1 MEFENTNPQNARLCD
16 ICGERPGVVQVMFAG
31 GGGRRAGLLCER
43 CARDAVAAQQ
53 GGTPDG
59 FGATGGSADR
69 RNASTRQRQQTQ
81 RHSDTPAL
89 DEFGRDL
96 TAEARAGRIDPV
108 IGRAAEI
115 EQVVETLTRRRK
127 NNAALIGEAGVG
139 KTAIAE
145 GLALRIAENDVP
157 APLRGVRVVE
167 IDLGG
172 MVAGTQ
178 FRGAFE
184 QRLKAAMAEVAASDG
199 RIILFIDELHTLLG
213 AGGAE
218 GAMDAANLLKPM
230 LTRGELRMI
239 GATTLAEYR
248 KVERDAALAR
258 RFSPVMVEEPTVD
271 ETVEILEGLRAQ
283 YEEHHGV
290 HITDEALEAAA
301 RLSDRYISEY
311 RLPDKAIDLVDQAS
325 ARLRLRR
332 VDTDTTK
339 LETEL
344 EHLRAEKQAAVD
356 AEAYEDAGE
365 LKLRIDALERQ
376 LAAAAPGDAPESGEP
391 TVAPRS
397 DVVDERAIAEV
408 VAVRTG
414 IPVGEL
420 VAAELERLGTL
431 EDDLHGRVIGQQE
444 AVHAVAETV
453 RHARAGLAEP
463 DRPLGSF
470 LFMGPTG
477 VGKTELVKALAERL
491 FATEK
496 ALVRIDMSEY
506 REPHTVARLIGSP
519 PGYVGY
525 GDGGQLTEP
534 VRRRPYSVILLDEIE
549 KAHPEVWN
557 VLLQVLDDGRLTDG
571 EGRTVDFTNTVVV
584 MTSNLGA
591 GQAKRPV
598 GFTGGEADSAGERM
612 LAAAKHAFLPEFVNR
627 IDEMV
632 IFEPLTEDQVR
643 EIGGLLVERIA
654 DRLRQEHGVELEVS
668 DRTHRPP
675 RPRGLRSRVRGAPP
689 QAPPAPHAGARA
701 DPGDPRRPRDG
712 RRPRAGHGLGRAR
725 DRARRPRAGHRVG
738 PTSTEGV
745 RRRRRAPSLSFRA
758 RRPGRCAAAQPAR
771 RHASCARP
779 APRVVSLR
787 SKMAFDNRN
796 QRGHEMSDHGA
807 DEPGDPS
814 KRAGP
819 HGRLSRPRHTVA
831 A

>member
-1 MEFENTNPQNARLCD
+1 VEFENTNPQNAPLCD
-16 ICGERPGVVQVMFAG
+16 ICGERPGVVQVMFAVG
-31 GGGRRAGLLCER
+31 AGRRAGLLCER
-43 CARDAVAAQQ
+43 CAREAVAAQQ
-53 GGTPDG
+53 AGAPEGGL
-59 FGATGGSADR
+59 FGGQGGNGAARQRSQ
-69 RNASTRQRQQTQ
+69 TRQR
-81 RHSDTPAL
+81 SETPTL
-89 DEFGRDL
+89 DEYGTDL
-96 TAEARAGRIDPV
+96 TAEARAGRVDPV
-108 IGRAAEI
+108 IGRTSEI

-157 APLRGVRVVE
+157 ELLRGVRV
-167 IDLGG
+167 IALDLAG

-184 QRLKAAMAEVAASDG
+184 QRLKAALQEVVASEG
-199 RIILFIDELHTLLG
+199 RIILFVDELHTVLG

-218 GAMDAANLLKPM
+218 GAMDAASMLKPM
-230 LTRGELRMI
+230 LARGELRMI

-248 KVERDAALAR
+248 RVENDAALAR
-258 RFSPVMVEEPTVD
+258 RFSPVMVEEPSIED
-271 ETVEILEGLRAQ
+271 TVEILQGLRSQ

-290 HITDEALEAAA
+290 QISDEALESAA

-311 RLPDKAIDLVDQAS
+311 RLPDKAIDLIDQAG
-325 ARLRLRR
+325 ARLRLYHVGTPADRLR
-332 VDTDTTK
+332 A
-339 LETEL
+339 EL

-365 LKLRIDALERQ
+365 IKHRIDGLERE
-376 LAAAAPGDAPESGEP
+376 LADLEQSDEQDPQR
-391 TVAPRS
+391 TPR
-397 DVVDERAIAEV
+397 DGRMVVDEQAIADV

-420 VAAELERLGTL
+420 VAADLERLGVL
-431 EDDLHGRVIGQQE
+431 EDDLHERVVGQHD

-496 ALVRIDMSEY
+496 SLVRIDMSEY

-571 EGRTVDFTNTVVV
+571 EGRTVDFTNTVIV

-591 GQAKRPV
+591 GQAKRPL
-598 GFTGGEADSAGERM
+598 GFTGGEAGAEADSERI
-612 LAAAKHAFLPEFVNR
+612 LAAAKRAFLPEFLNR
-627 IDEMV
+627 IDEV
-632 IFEPLTEDQVR
+632 VVFAPLSEEQVR
-643 EIGGLLVERIA
+643 EIGEMLVRRIA
-654 DRLRQEHGVELEVS
+654 DRLYAERGIELEV
-668 DRTHRPP
+668 
-675 RPRGLRSRVRGAPP
+675 APELIARLSGEGFDP
-689 QAPPAPHAGARA
+689 EFGAR
-701 DPGDPRRPRDG
+701 PLRRHLRRTLEKELTRAILDG
-712 RRPRAGHGLGRAR
+712 RMTDGGYVLAHDNDEHEIVLA
-725 DRARRPRAGHRVG
+725 
-738 PTSTEGV
+738 V
-745 RRRRRAPSLSFRA
+745 R
-758 RRPGRCAAAQPAR
+758 QP
-771 RHASCARP
+771 
-779 APRVVSLR
+779 V
-787 SKMAFDNRN
+787 
-796 QRGHEMSDHGA
+796 
-807 DEPGDPS
+807 
-814 KRAGP
+814 
-819 HGRLSRPRHTVA
+819 TV
-831 A
+831 